1 MILIF
6 RIFCRIESSPSTS
19 AGLPNHGDQEQ
30 VQDDLEENRSDTTF
44 LVTQAELVQ
53 SLDIG
58 QQFDIE
64 EFNVYLNNVEN
75 E

>member
-1 MILIF
+1 MSI
-6 RIFCRIESSPSTS
+6 PSCV
-19 AGLPNHGDQEQ
+19 NHGDQEQ
-30 VQDDLEENRSDTTF
+30 VQDDLDENRSDTTF